1 MLRVQ
6 FGFDMTSKIL
16 YGIFMAPYQQFIKE
30 YLELHGYWVLF
41 IGTFLEGEAILL
53 MAGFFAFQG
62 YLDIV
67 GVILTSWA
75 GSFLGDQCYFY
86 LGRFKGRALFKR
98 FHSITRKFREAMKM
112 VEKYGSFVAF
122 ISRYTYGFR
131 IVLPIILGITNLAP
145 RTFLWINL
153 VSALSWATVFS
164 LGGYLFGKSASLLL
178 DDVDKYDHW
187 VILALLC
194 FIMAAWSIHMYHVW
208 KLKKPVRER
217 LARMRAFQA
226 SQRTRF

>member
-1 MLRVQ
+1 
-6 FGFDMTSKIL
+6 
-16 YGIFMAPYQQFIKE
+16 MAPYQQFLKE

-98 FHSITRKFREAMKM
+98 FHSIARKFREALKLI
-112 VEKYGSFVAF
+112 EKYGNLVAF

-131 IVLPIILGITNLAP
+131 IVLPIILGITNLSP

-153 VSALSWATVFS
+153 VSALSWAVVFS

-178 DDVDKYDHW
+178 SDVGKYEHY
-187 VILALLC
+187 IMLAL
-194 FIMAAWSIHMYHVW
+194 FGFVITAWSVHMYHAW
-208 KLKKPVRER
+208 KLKKPARDR
-217 LARMRAFQA
+217 LARMRAFQK
-226 SQRTRF
+226 SEGE